1 MLIGILQTGHVID
14 ELREEYGDYD
24 GMFRQLLG
32 GRGFEFR
39 TWNVVDCE
47 FPGSPRDADGW
58 LITGSRFAVYED
70 HPWIGPLAAFIR
82 DCYQAA
88 FPIAGICFGHQML
101 AHALG
106 GKVEKF
112 SGGWSVGLNE
122 YEFEGHS
129 IKLNS
134 WHQDQVVELPDEAE
148 TIGSSKFCKFA
159 MIAYGEKAISVQPHP
174 EFDQEFLAQLIDKR
188 GRGIVPEEL
197 LREAIKSLDKPAD
210 SARIASA
217 LSDFFLRTGKRK
229 TNSEQNAKISN

>member
-14 ELREEYGDYD
+14 DLKEEFGDYD

-47 FPGSPRDADGW
+47 FPVSPRDSDGW

-70 HPWIGPLAAFIR
+70 HPWIEPLAAFIR

-112 SGGWSVGLNE
+112 NGGWSVGLNE
-122 YEFEGHS
+122 YDFKGQS
-129 IKLNS
+129 IKLNA
-134 WHQDQVVELPDEAE
+134 WHQDQVVELPDGAE
-148 TIGSSKFCKFA
+148 TIGSSKFCRFA
-159 MIAYGEKAISVQPHP
+159 MIAYGEIAISVQPHP
-174 EFDQEFLAQLIDKR
+174 EFDQKFLAQLIDRR
-188 GRGIVPEEL
+188 GRGIVPDEL
-197 LREAIKSLDKPAD
+197 LREAIKSLDTPTD
-210 SARIASA
+210 SASIASA
-217 LSDFFLRTGKRK
+217 LSDFFLQASKRAA
-229 TNSEQNAKISN
+229 NPPPNAEI